1 MTGGNAMRKLLAL
14 PPVLILCLLLSV
26 APDWGLAGE
35 GGYPFVFDAEAAQAE
50 PAGLKT

>member
-14 PPVLILCLLLSV
+14 PPVRILCLLLSV
-26 APDWGLAGE
+26 APDRGLAGE

>member
-1 MTGGNAMRKLLAL
+1 MTGGNALRKLLAL
-14 PPVLILCLLLSV
+14 LPVLLCLLLSV

-50 PAGLKT
+50 LAELNP

>member
-1 MTGGNAMRKLLAL
+1 MTGGNALRKLLAL
-14 PPVLILCLLLSV
+14 LPVLILCLLLSV
-26 APDWGLAGE
+26 APDWGLVGE